1 MSIFSKLFAKKE
13 QSPIVSLM
21 PQEIYEAGILELK
34 DVIAPSALKISP
46 KEINLG
52 EKVARTFFVISYPRF
67 LTESWF
73 APIINLDKI
82 FNISIFIHPVD
93 TAKILRHFQK
103 KVAEVQSQI
112 STREDKGLVR
122 DPMLDTA

>member
-1 MSIFSKLFAKKE
+1 MSIFSKLLGKKEE

-21 PQEIYEAGILELK
+21 PQEIYEAGVLELK

-73 APIINLDKI
+73 AP
-82 FNISIFIHPVD
+82 
-93 TAKILRHFQK
+93 
-103 KVAEVQSQI
+103 
-112 STREDKGLVR
+112 G
-122 DPMLDTA
+122 